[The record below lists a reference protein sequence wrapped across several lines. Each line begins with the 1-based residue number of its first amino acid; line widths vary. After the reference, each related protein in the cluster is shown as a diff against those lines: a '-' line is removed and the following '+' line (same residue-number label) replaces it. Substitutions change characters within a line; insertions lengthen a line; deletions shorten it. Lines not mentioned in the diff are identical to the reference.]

1 MKIFAIIR
9 KYFGESRIELSKVI
23 WPKRA
28 ETIRYSAIVILAI
41 VVATGVVALFD
52 VGLIKIV
59 QFFVIR

>member
-41 VVATGVVALFD
+41 VDATGVVALFD